1 MLTDTNS
8 IAGPEFPLLIDFL
21 IPPQT
26 PDKGTFHKMSPKHLQ
41 RYVGEFAGRHN
52 IRELDTID
60 QMAVIASR
68 LDGKLLPY
76 RELIRDNGLPSGAHE

>member
-1 MLTDTNS
+1 ML
-8 IAGPEFPLLIDFL
+8 
-21 IPPQT
+21 
-26 PDKGTFHKMSPKHLQ
+26 
-41 RYVGEFAGRHN
+41 REFAGRHN

-60 QMAVIASR
+60 QMAVIDSR